1 MYDRYKTSFSPFN
14 DYEIVLYPTNQL
26 YYSFVTN
33 SPRNSCIV
41 VVFLI
46 AFTAFLVL
54 LYSHLVKQRELM
66 LLEAAKYS
74 YANAASRDAVLLAK
88 KVYVRYIS
96 HEIRTPLN
104 AAYLGLKILEKEI
117 LKEKHPNYN
126 ENLTIVKDIV
136 DACDIA
142 VAILNDLLNYDKL
155 EDGTLTIE
163 PKKTIVIPFIISCVN
178 LFLLPAEEKNIQLI
192 FDLTDDDNDRND
204 PQRKN
209 INETTMSVDSDTHYN
224 NEKITSST
232 MTNSIDMKKNNNDN
246 NNNNH
251 INNNINNNNNHHNNN
266 NNNDNH
272 ININCTNSNNSSCP
286 TISDFSN
293 FLSPFDCIDVDEHK
307 MSQVIRN
314 LISNAI
320 KVLLVKIG
328 KNV

>member
-1 MYDRYKTSFSPFN
+1 MSFSPFN

-26 YYSFVTN
+26 YYSFVTS

-54 LYSHLVKQRELM
+54 FYSHLVKQRELM

-117 LKEKHPNYN
+117 LKEKYPTYI
-126 ENLTIVKDIV
+126 ESLTIVKDIV

-155 EDGTLTIE
+155 EDGSLTIE

-178 LFLLPAEEKNIQLI
+178 LFLLPAEEKNIKLI
-192 FDLTDDDNDRND
+192 FDLTDDDNDQNNTVTFNSNEE
-204 PQRKN
+204 N
-209 INETTMSVDSDTHYN
+209 IIETTVSVDSDTNHH
-224 NEKITSST
+224 NEKVTSSK
-232 MTNSIDMKKNNNDN
+232 MTNSINIEKNKNSNNY
-246 NNNNH
+246 
-251 INNNINNNNNHHNNN
+251 
-266 NNNDNH
+266 
-272 ININCTNSNNSSCP
+272 INISSNNCNNSSCP

-293 FLSPFDCIDVDEHK
+293 FLSPFDCIDIDEHK
-307 MSQVIRN
+307 LSQVIRN

-320 KVLLVKIG
+320 KVSELKHVCMK
-328 KNV
+328 